1 MNEARATRGP
11 LLRDVARAASVA
23 TGTVS
28 NVLHNPDKVAP
39 ETRARVEQAIV
50 DLGYVP
56 NAAAQQLSRG
66 RSGSVGLLVLD
77 IRNPFFSELATGVE
91 DMAADLGIT
100 VLLAS
105 SAELADRERLHL
117 ERFEQSRMDGIL
129 ITPVG
134 ATTKQLKGI
143 RDRGTPIVLLDRLAA
158 STGFSSVAVDDVE
171 GGRLAGQ
178 HLLDAG
184 CRRIAFVGG
193 PLALEQVRNRLAG
206 IEKVTRRRSA
216 RVTHMA
222 TGSHDG
228 RGGPSASASRSS
240 RWRRRSARTA
250 CSPRTTCSASPSSR
264 PSSSGGIRVPEE
276 VAVIGYDDISFASL
290 ASVPLSSVRQPT
302 YQMARRAMEMLAAM
316 IAEGGPADVA
326 EHVVFIPELVAR
338 TSTARGPGSP

>member
-11 LLRDVARAASVA
+11 LLRDVARAAGVA

-28 NVLHNPDKVAP
+28 NVLHNPEKVAP

-206 IEKVTRRRSA
+206 IEKVARRRSA
-216 RVTHMA
+216 QVTHLATSRMTAEEGRRVGLEIVAMA
-222 TGSHDG
+222 PAERPDG
-228 RGGPSASASRSS
+228 VFAANDVLGLAVLQALLL
-240 RWRRRSARTA
+240 
-250 CSPRTTCSASPSSR
+250 
-264 PSSSGGIRVPEE
+264 GGIRVPEE

-338 TSTARGPGSP
+338 ASTLRVAGRP

>member
-193 PLALEQVRNRLAG
+193 PLALEQVRNRLTG

-222 TGSHDG
+222 TARMTAEEGRRVGLEIVAMAPAERPDG
-228 RGGPSASASRSS
+228 VFAANDVLGLAVLQALLL
-240 RWRRRSARTA
+240 
-250 CSPRTTCSASPSSR
+250 
-264 PSSSGGIRVPEE
+264 GGIRVPEE

>member
-11 LLRDVARAASVA
+11 LLRDVARAAGVA

-193 PLALEQVRNRLAG
+193 PLALEQVRNRLTG
-206 IEKVTRRRSA
+206 IEKVARRRGA
-216 RVTHMA
+216 RVTHLA
-222 TGSHDG
+222 TGRMTAEEGRRVGLEIVAMAPAERPDG
-228 RGGPSASASRSS
+228 VFAANDVLGLAVLQALLL
-240 RWRRRSARTA
+240 
-250 CSPRTTCSASPSSR
+250 
-264 PSSSGGIRVPEE
+264 GGIRVPEE

-302 YQMARRAMEMLAAM
+302 YQMARRAMEMLAEM
-316 IAEGGPADVA
+316 IAEGGPAGVA

-338 TSTARGPGSP
+338 ASTLRVAGRP

>member
-1 MNEARATRGP
+1 
-11 LLRDVARAASVA
+11 
-23 TGTVS
+23 VS

-39 ETRARVEQAIV
+39 DTRARVEYAIA

-66 RSGSVGLLVLD
+66 RSGAVGLLVLD

-117 ERFEQSRMDGIL
+117 ERFEQSRLDGIL

-143 RDRGTPIVLLDRLAA
+143 RDRGTPIVLLDRLTA

-193 PLALEQVRNRLAG
+193 PLSLEQVRNRLTG
-206 IEKVTRRRSA
+206 IEKVARRRGA
-216 RVTHMA
+216 RVTHQATARMTAEEGRRVGLEIVAMA
-222 TGSHDG
+222 PAERPDG
-228 RGGPSASASRSS
+228 VFAANDVLGLAVLQALLL
-240 RWRRRSARTA
+240 
-250 CSPRTTCSASPSSR
+250 
-264 PSSSGGIRVPEE
+264 GGIRVPEE

-290 ASVPLSSVRQPT
+290 AAVPLSSVRQPT

-338 TSTARGPGSP
+338 TSTARGPRSP